1 MKNGAMRERNTSKET
16 KKEDDVRNKLQQEE
30 ETEYFEEKRNLEDL
44 WKAAFPVGTEFE
56 HLDAIYGFNWDFKN
70 LEEALEEG
78 GILHGKKVYVFGFA
92 EPQHFVDDKKQ
103 EHLIH
108 VPTVVVIDSTI
119 EPSNKV
125 AIASIQSAKEETI
138 TMKEMRMGWFPYIP
152 LQERDKQVER
162 TNSRIFTL
170 PRRAALRNMKVERVK
185 KFEYCLPYFSKPLRE
200 EDELPQ
206 STLVDIL
213 FPSDPPVYCVFD
225 WEFDNLEEFTNQ
237 RIEEEVLSAELKTE
251 FKEFVKESVRAARRA
266 NREARDAR
274 RREVEEMSQ
283 DTRQVFENMKVYKFY
298 PQNSPD
304 FARNMQKVT
313 FINRYYGNA
322 HQVL

>member
-16 KKEDDVRNKLQQEE
+16 KKDDDVSTKPPQEE

-70 LEEALEEG
+70 LEEALEEVG
-78 GILHGKKVYVFGFA
+78 FLYGKKVYVFGFA
-92 EPQHFVDDKKQ
+92 EPQHFK
-103 EHLIH
+103 HIIH
-108 VPTVVVIDSTI
+108 VPTVDVIDSTI

-125 AIASIQSAKEETI
+125 AIASIQSVREETI
-138 TMKEMRMGWFPYIP
+138 TMKEMRM
-152 LQERDKQVER
+152 ERDKQVER

-170 PRRAALRNMKVERVK
+170 CCNQRRAALRNMKVERVK
-185 KFEYCLPYFSKPLRE
+185 RFEYCLPYFSKPPRE

-206 STLVDIL
+206 STVVDVL
-213 FPSDPPVYCVFD
+213 FPSNPPVCCEFD
-225 WEFDNLEEFTNQ
+225 WEFENLEEFTNE
-237 RIEEEVLSAELKTE
+237 RIEEGRLSEEQRDE
-251 FKEFVKESVRAARRA
+251 FKEFVKESVREARRA

-283 DTRQVFENMKVYKFY
+283 ETRESLK
-298 PQNSPD
+298 
-304 FARNMQKVT
+304 T
-313 FINRYYGNA
+313 
-322 HQVL
+322 

>member
-1 MKNGAMRERNTSKET
+1 MEGCGK
-16 KKEDDVRNKLQQEE
+16 
-30 ETEYFEEKRNLEDL
+30 
-44 WKAAFPVGTEFE
+44 FPVGTEFE

-78 GILHGKKVYVFGFA
+78 GFLHGKKVYVFRFA
-92 EPQHFVDDKKQ
+92 EPQHFK
-103 EHLIH
+103 HIIH
-108 VPTVVVIDSTI
+108 VPTVNVIDSTI

-125 AIASIQSAKEETI
+125 AIASIQSAREETI
-138 TMKEMRMGWFPYIP
+138 TMKEMRM
-152 LQERDKQVER
+152 
-162 TNSRIFTL
+162 
-170 PRRAALRNMKVERVK
+170 AALRNMKVERVK
-185 KFEYCLPYFSKPLRE
+185 RFEYCLPYFSKPPRE

-206 STLVDIL
+206 STVVDVL
-213 FPSDPPVYCVFD
+213 FPSNPPVCC
-225 WEFDNLEEFTNQ
+225 EFENLEEFTNE
-237 RIEEEVLSAELKTE
+237 RIEKGRLSEEQRDE
-251 FKEFVKESVRAARRA
+251 FKEFVKESVREARRA

-283 DTRQVFENMKVYKFY
+283 ETREVFENMRLYKFY
-298 PQNSPD
+298 PQNPPD

>member
-1 MKNGAMRERNTSKET
+1 MRKGAMRERNTSE
-16 KKEDDVRNKLQQEE
+16 EDDVRNKPPQEE
-30 ETEYFEEKRNLEDL
+30 EYFEEKRNLEDL
-44 WKAAFPVGTEFE
+44 WKVAFPVGTEFE
-56 HLDAIYGFNWDFKN
+56 HLDALYRFNWDFKN

-78 GILHGKKVYVFGFA
+78 GFLHERKVYVFGFA
-92 EPQHFVDDKKQ
+92 EPQHFVDDKEQ
-103 EHLIH
+103 EHLIN

-125 AIASIQSAKEETI
+125 AIASIQSAREETI

-170 PRRAALRNMKVERVK
+170 CCNQRRAALRNMKVERVK
-185 KFEYCLPYFSKPLRE
+185 KFEYCLPYFFKPGRE
-200 EDELPQ
+200 EDEIPQ
-206 STLVDIL
+206 STVVDVL

-225 WEFDNLEEFTNQ
+225 WELDNLEEFTNQ
-237 RIEEEVLSAELKTE
+237 RIEEEVLSVEQKDE

-283 DTRQVFENMKVYKFY
+283 ETRQVFENMKVYKFY

-304 FARNMQKVT
+304 FARNMQKNR

-322 HQVL
+322 HQFL

>member
-16 KKEDDVRNKLQQEE
+16 KKDDDVRSKLPQEE

-78 GILHGKKVYVFGFA
+78 GFLHGKKVYVFGFA
-92 EPQHFVDDKKQ
+92 EPQHFKEQ
-103 EHLIH
+103 EHLLH
-108 VPTVVVIDSTI
+108 VPTVIVIDSTI
-119 EPSNKV
+119 EPSNKL
-125 AIASIQSAKEETI
+125 AIASIQSAREETI

-152 LQERDKQVER
+152 LQERDKQIER
-162 TNSRIFTL
+162 TNSLIFTL
-170 PRRAALRNMKVERVK
+170 CCNQRRASLRNMKVERVK
-185 KFEYCLPYFSKPLRE
+185 KFEYCLPYFSKPSRE

-206 STLVDIL
+206 STVVDLL

-225 WEFDNLEEFTNQ
+225 WEFDDLEEFTNE
-237 RIEEEVLSAELKTE
+237 RIGEGVLSEEQRDE
-251 FKEFVKESVRAARRA
+251 FKEFVKESVRAVRRA

-283 DTRQVFENMKVYKFY
+283 ETRQVFENMKVYKFY

-304 FARNMQKVT
+304 FARNMQKVR